1 METSQ
6 SPPKRC
12 RTYSQEDLKK
22 AARKYLLSM
31 EISQSP
37 PKRCR
42 TYSQEDLKKA
52 AKKVKKKK
60 MPLAAAARKYN
71 IPERTLRD
79 KVSGRYFKKGIK
91 KDTNKDTSSPS
102 TNQHVKEEGD
112 EKPQTVKKRSVGYS
126 QEDIEEAVRL
136 VKKEEMTL
144 SAAAKKF
151 NIPRTT
157 LDNKVFGRTA
167 ATCNLGRASFLTA
180 AEEAQLSNWALQMSD
195 KETPSPPPI
204 NRNDKEENSI
214 AVVEKKLM
222 RKHCVRYSQED
233 MELAVR
239 TVTKREMT
247 LRAAA
252 KKFNVPK
259 STLHDKV
266 LGRTPVKCNTGR
278 ASFLTAAEEALLS
291 NWVLQKSHISQSPA
305 KKDIIQVSGC
315 YSKEGIKKDTDK
327 DTLSPSTNQN
337 VKEEG
342 DEKPQRVK
350 KRCVAYSQEDI
361 EEAVRLVKQKEMAL
375 RAAAKKFNIPR
386 STLHD
391 KVFGRTAVKCKFGRA
406 SFLTA
411 AEEALLS
418 NWVLQMS
425 RVSQC
430 PSKKDIIQVVKRIL
444 DDDGRETPFKNNQPG
459 EKWFNLFLKRH
470 PELAPGTPILK
481 SKVPNPNFVSP
492 ALHKHLTVPLASDS
506 PCLKRENTDEISS
519 DVRLK
524 TRRVK
529 KSKQTEVEEKKKG
542 KSGTNIAKIVTIVVK
557 GNKKPEV
564 HVRYDE
570 DLDL

>member
-157 LDNKVFGRTA
+157 LDNKV
-167 ATCNLGRASFLTA
+167 
-180 AEEAQLSNWALQMSD
+180 
-195 KETPSPPPI
+195 
-204 NRNDKEENSI
+204 
-214 AVVEKKLM
+214 
-222 RKHCVRYSQED
+222 
-233 MELAVR
+233 
-239 TVTKREMT
+239 
-247 LRAAA
+247 
-252 KKFNVPK
+252 
-259 STLHDKV
+259 
-266 LGRTPVKCNTGR
+266 LGRTPVKCYTGR

-391 KVFGRTAVKCKFGRA
+391 KVLGRTAVKCKLGRASFVIATEEAQLSNWALQMSDKDTPSPPPINPNDKEENPIAVDEKRVKKRRVGYSQEDMELAVRMVKKKEMTLRAAAKKFNVPRSTLHDKVFGRTAVKCKFGRA

-430 PSKKDIIQVVKRIL
+430 PSKKDIIQVVKKIL

-542 KSGTNIAKIVTIVVK
+542 KSGTNKAKIVTIVVK

>member
-1 METSQ
+1 
-6 SPPKRC
+6 
-12 RTYSQEDLKK
+12 
-22 AARKYLLSM
+22 
-31 EISQSP
+31 
-37 PKRCR
+37 
-42 TYSQEDLKKA
+42 
-52 AKKVKKKK
+52 
-60 MPLAAAARKYN
+60 
-71 IPERTLRD
+71 
-79 KVSGRYFKKGIK
+79 
-91 KDTNKDTSSPS
+91 
-102 TNQHVKEEGD
+102 
-112 EKPQTVKKRSVGYS
+112 
-126 QEDIEEAVRL
+126 
-136 VKKEEMTL
+136 
-144 SAAAKKF
+144 
-151 NIPRTT
+151 
-157 LDNKVFGRTA
+157 
-167 ATCNLGRASFLTA
+167 
-180 AEEAQLSNWALQMSD
+180 MSD

-266 LGRTPVKCNTGR
+266 LGRTPVKCYTGR

-391 KVFGRTAVKCKFGRA
+391 KVLGRTAVKCKLGRASFVIATEEAQLSNWALQMSDKDTPSPPPINPNDKEENPIAVDEKRVKKRRVGYSQEDMELAVRMVKKKEMTLRAAAKKFNVPRSTLHDKVFGRTAVKCKFGRA

-430 PSKKDIIQVVKRIL
+430 PSKKDIIQVVKKIL

-542 KSGTNIAKIVTIVVK
+542 KSGTNKAKIVTIVVK